1 MCVLCFSNLWCLA
14 EIWNN
19 LTCLIFTCINN
30 QSCGSLWV
38 QTWNLTPI
46 HLWGLRLNLTWSHLL
61 WAGPGLQHGGFE
73 TQGTQTWGLLIQ
85 LQSWHK
91 DHLTVTLKFYSILQ
105 GHCAAT
111 GTAHTQ
117 TVATETEAQNHS
129 LCCRLITIKTLWGGL
144 GWGVSSVGTP
154 GTRHAEAIVLT
165 AAPLIRF
172 HWGSFAAC
180 CLPVSCLFMAAL
192 SIKAWRPRKC
202 IRAGVSLHMFS
213 LISFP
218 DRFNKGH
225 GWWKTLKYRFHLIKL
240 NLIL

>member
-1 MCVLCFSNLWCLA
+1 MWLLNISVHIHDHMRGGEMKKKRRETVFLMLCFSNLWCLA

-30 QSCGSLWV
+30 PSCGSLWV

-73 TQGTQTWGLLIQ
+73 SQGTQIWGLLIR

-117 TVATETEAQNHS
+117 TVATETEAHNHS
-129 LCCRLITIKTLWGGL
+129 LCCRLITIQTLWRR
-144 GWGVSSVGTP
+144 VSSVGRPGYSIHRSTP
-154 GTRHAEAIVLT
+154 DLIPLGVL
-165 AAPLIRF
+165 
-172 HWGSFAAC
+172 AC
-180 CLPVSCLFMAAL
+180 CLPISCLFMAAL
-192 SIKAWRPRKC
+192 SIKA
-202 IRAGVSLHMFS
+202 
-213 LISFP
+213 
-218 DRFNKGH
+218 
-225 GWWKTLKYRFHLIKL
+225 
-240 NLIL
+240 